1 MKKSRLLS
9 ALFITFAL
17 ALSGLHASAQ
27 TPSEGRGNA
36 VPLVVSIVTAAPGSE
51 IYQLEGHSAI
61 RLQRPGRYDLAV
73 NWGVF
78 DFKAPNFVGRFV
90 KGETDY
96 MVAAYPFRYFIEEY
110 AREGRRLT
118 EQRLLLDSAQAARVE
133 ELIEVNLRPGNA
145 TYRYNYVKDNC
156 ATRPIGIVEEAIG
169 APVRIDSAYAAAVEA
184 RHPGA
189 TFRSEMSRYH
199 SAYPWYQFGI
209 DLALGSG
216 IDRPLQLR
224 ERAFAPVF
232 LSDMLTHAAV
242 MAPDGAWRPLA
253 EAPEQLLP
261 GSETGTALPP
271 TPWPLTPMAVGICL
285 LAVTLTVS
293 FIDIRRRRLTRWFD
307 SLLYG
312 VFFLAG
318 CLLTFL
324 IFVSVHEA
332 TSPNWLYLW
341 LNPFCAVAAAGVWI
355 KSWRRV
361 VYCYQIC
368 NFAALIML
376 LAGHRFFGQA
386 LNAAF
391 PIFIVC
397 DLIRSATCIYV
408 YGRRSNNLTEK

>member
-9 ALFITFAL
+9 ALLITFAL
-17 ALSGLHASAQ
+17 ALTWPHASAQ
-27 TPSEGRGNA
+27 TPSECSENA
-36 VPLVVSIVTAAPGSE
+36 GPLIVSIGTAAPGSE

-209 DLALGSG
+209 DLALG
-216 IDRPLQLR
+216 
-224 ERAFAPVF
+224 
-232 LSDMLTHAAV
+232 
-242 MAPDGAWRPLA
+242 
-253 EAPEQLLP
+253 
-261 GSETGTALPP
+261 
-271 TPWPLTPMAVGICL
+271 
-285 LAVTLTVS
+285 
-293 FIDIRRRRLTRWFD
+293 
-307 SLLYG
+307 
-312 VFFLAG
+312 
-318 CLLTFL
+318 
-324 IFVSVHEA
+324 
-332 TSPNWLYLW
+332 
-341 LNPFCAVAAAGVWI
+341 
-355 KSWRRV
+355 
-361 VYCYQIC
+361 
-368 NFAALIML
+368 
-376 LAGHRFFGQA
+376 
-386 LNAAF
+386 
-391 PIFIVC
+391 
-397 DLIRSATCIYV
+397 
-408 YGRRSNNLTEK
+408 